1 MKEKQLDN
9 SKFIIPAAIV
19 FWLVGIFVFKNET
32 PDWLKI
38 VTAVVLFLAIVIL
51 VGFLFLRQSSWRKLA
66 QKFPSTQPFTGLLK
80 TCQTAVIDSISI
92 TAPNYT
98 KPKVRLNF
106 IVKVGSDADALY
118 ISTIKIFRALLPTIQ
133 IPYSAITSTRYFDA
147 AGWVKAPSSPGSLIN
162 LQYDP
167 GYKGQFLE
175 IEISEP
181 KIFIQLP
188 ASQLTEAIQYLP
200 IVTFNSQNYN

>member
-9 SKFIIPAAIV
+9 SKFIIPAAIAI
-19 FWLVGIFVFKNET
+19 WLAGIFVFKNET

-38 VTAVVLFLAIVIL
+38 VTAVVLFLAIVAL

-80 TCQTAVIDSISI
+80 TCQTTVIDSVSI
-92 TAPNYT
+92 TDPGYT

-106 IVKVGSDADALY
+106 IVKVGFDAEAFY
-118 ISTIKIFRALLPTIQ
+118 ISTIKILRALLPTIQ
-133 IPYSAITSTRYFDA
+133 IPYSTITSSRYFDA
-147 AGWVKAPSSPGSLIN
+147 TGWVKAPSNPGSIVN
-162 LQYDP
+162 LSYDP

-181 KIFIQLP
+181 KIFLQLP
-188 ASQLTEAIQYLP
+188 ANILADVIPNLKIASE
-200 IVTFNSQNYN
+200 

>member
-38 VTAVVLFLAIVIL
+38 VVAFVLFVSIVVL
-51 VGFLFLRQSSWRKLA
+51 VGFLFLRQSGWRKLVR
-66 QKFPSTQPFTGLLK
+66 KFPLTEPFNGELK

-92 TAPNYT
+92 ADPGYT

-106 IVKVGSDADALY
+106 IVKVGSDAQALY
-118 ISTIKIFRALLPTIQ
+118 ISTIKILSALLPTIR
-133 IPYSAITSTRYFDA
+133 IPWSAITSAKYFDA
-147 AGWVKAPSSPGSLIN
+147 SGWIKAPSSPGTLIN

-181 KIFIQLP
+181 KMFI
-188 ASQLTEAIQYLP
+188 
-200 IVTFNSQNYN
+200 